1 MTEVKIKAAFWL
13 KAVAPSF
20 GFSCFHDQDSYVLYV
35 GISRQSSL
43 CFPLFPPTPLPHLPT
58 PHHEQEYK
66 RSGLLLFLE
75 LARRPSP
82 ACEEKKICSWIVK
95 MIHSCDP
102 FAYSN
107 LCVHNAI
114 DAFRCQLYVF
124 NYSF

>member
-1 MTEVKIKAAFWL
+1 MCCMLGFPVNQVSAFL
-13 KAVAPSF
+13 SF
-20 GFSCFHDQDSYVLYV
+20 PQ
-35 GISRQSSL
+35 
-43 CFPLFPPTPLPHLPT
+43 PPCHTYPPPITHKSTNALAF
-58 PHHEQEYK
+58 
-66 RSGLLLFLE
+66 LFLE
-75 LARRPSP
+75 LARRLSP